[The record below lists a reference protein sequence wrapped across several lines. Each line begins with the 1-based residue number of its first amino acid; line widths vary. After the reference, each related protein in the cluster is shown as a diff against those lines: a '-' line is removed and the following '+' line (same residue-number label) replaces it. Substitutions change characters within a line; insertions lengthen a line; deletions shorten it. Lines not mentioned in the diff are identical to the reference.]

1 MAYSSLDISNM
12 QREIAPGI
20 YTKINL
26 DFTPERFR
34 TAMDSPPN
42 GMFRWVDPKIPERF
56 LEDKEEV
63 EIYRQLTLMGDPIA
77 DAFACKFAELGFARC
92 RAMLDKALDEGIEA
106 VPEAPP
112 ELVRLIREMEKEPE
126 WLDWNKI
133 ERFHK
138 RMRVMNAVTQEYVMR
153 LAFMMTYMNGYQGLP
168 MIMTGQ
174 LTGESAAGRMKE
186 TTSTFKMATL
196 PGAMRR
202 NGEAFKSAAKV
213 RVMHA
218 MVRMNLLKHTDKW
231 NFEVYGVPIPQV
243 DQMGAA
249 LGFNF
254 ISSLMSVKRKKPL
267 NKHQLDGIEASRYL
281 ASLLGLHDYFLSDQ
295 RGDIIKSWSMLG
307 ATLRDKVDPRSK
319 ALNQATLH
327 AYTRTG
333 HSLLDKFMHMID
345 VRNTR
350 FVYTKMVG
358 KEKAEEMGVQA
369 QLLDP
374 LATLALGMIIGS
386 RLAVLYTIRLF
397 PGGKKWV
404 NDWAVRETRRQLN
417 LAGEAQYKTD
427 EKQYSLG

>member
-1 MAYSSLDISNM
+1 MAYSRLDISTM
-12 QREIAPGI
+12 QKEIAPEI
-20 YTKINL
+20 YNKIDL
-26 DFTPERFR
+26 DFMPERFR
-34 TAMDSPPN
+34 TTLDSNPD
-42 GMFRWVDPKIPERF
+42 GMFRWVNPEVPKRF
-56 LEDKEEV
+56 LQDKEEV

-77 DAFACKFAELGFARC
+77 DAFAAKFNEIGFANA
-92 RAMLDKALDEGIEA
+92 RAMLDKALDQGIDS
-106 VPEAPP
+106 VPDAPQ
-112 ELVRLIREMEKEPE
+112 ELIRLIEELHKEPE
-126 WLDWNKI
+126 WIDWPAI

-138 RMRVMNAVTQEYVMR
+138 RMRVVNAVTQEYMMR
-153 LAFMMTYMNGYQGLP
+153 IAFMMTYMNGYQGLP

-196 PGAMRR
+196 PNAMRP
-202 NGEAFKSAAKV
+202 GGVAFKSAAKV

-218 MVRMNLLKHTDKW
+218 MVRMNLLKHKDKW

-254 ISSLMSVKRKKPL
+254 MSSLMSVKTKKPF
-267 NKHQLDGIEASRYL
+267 NRNQKDGIEASRYL

-295 RGDIIKSWSMLG
+295 RGEIIKSWSMLG
-307 ATLRDKVDPRSK
+307 ATLRDKVDPRST

-333 HSLLDKFMHMID
+333 HSLADKFMHMID

-350 FVYTKMVG
+350 FLYTKLVG
-358 KEKAEEMGVQA
+358 KEKATEMGVEA
-369 QLLDP
+369 KLLDP
-374 LATLALGMIIGS
+374 LSTVALAAIIGS

-397 PGGKKWV
+397 PGGKNWV
-404 NDWAVRETRRQLN
+404 NNWAIKETLRQLDM
-417 LAGEAQYKTD
+417 AGEAQYKTD
-427 EKQYSLG
+427 EKQYSMG